1 MIQTIKHLITLTLLI
16 IIISGCLPGNG
27 DSDKAVKNDS
37 LSSNSNTASNK
48 SDNTPHS
55 PKPEIDTLPLITYG
69 VSLNTSGQLPFKTK
83 ALKEAKV
90 KLFPRYKDR
99 KALGINSLSSVH
111 GIHQFFMDH
120 DLTSGF
126 VHEFTR
132 NFFNKLPQDGF
143 VLKIERSP
151 KQINEGTIR
160 YIRKKDL
167 EKGDALGQNIAFCR
181 QWKLSEIGLNGFNL
195 TMMKSNYR
203 KDVYCPQLKPGT
215 TNPYSPEIPI
225 WTSTAKEG
233 VNDFR
238 YLNSLTD
245 YDGGTAVI
253 IWETSNKEILF
264 MDIHGSIAD
273 ILNTAYS
280 ISNTYKTDPT
290 IGIYDAGSFARKF
303 KADINGN
310 IDFNFVN
317 ARTGTSEFVGAGYGY
332 LKTN

>member
-1 MIQTIKHLITLTLLI
+1 
-16 IIISGCLPGNG
+16 
-27 DSDKAVKNDS
+27 VKNDS

-48 SDNTPHS
+48 SDNTPQS

-69 VSLNTSGQLPFKTK
+69 VRLNTSGQLPYKTK
-83 ALKEAKV
+83 ALKEAKL

-99 KALGINSLSSVH
+99 KALGINSLSNVY

-126 VHEFTR
+126 VHEYTQ
-132 NFFNKLPQDGF
+132 NFYSKLPQDGF

-195 TMMKSNYR
+195 VMKKSNFR
-203 KDVYCPQLKPGT
+203 KDVYCPQIKQGT
-215 TNPYSPEIPI
+215 SNPYSPEISI

-253 IWETSNKEILF
+253 VWETVNKEILF
-264 MDIHGSIAD
+264 LDIHGSIAD
-273 ILNTAYS
+273 ILNTAIS
-280 ISNTYKTDPT
+280 IKNKYKTYPT
-290 IGIYDAGSFARKF
+290 IVIYDAGSFARKF

-332 LKTN
+332 LKYKLN

>member
-1 MIQTIKHLITLTLLI
+1 MSQPIKHLISLFLFI
-16 IIISGCLPGNG
+16 IVFSSCLSENKNEKPVNNIS
-27 DSDKAVKNDS
+27 DS
-37 LSSNSNTASNK
+37 T
-48 SDNTPHS
+48 TQS
-55 PKPEIDTLPLITYG
+55 PEPEIDTLPLITYG

-99 KALGINSLSSVH
+99 KALGINSLSNVY

-126 VHEFTR
+126 VHEYTA

-143 VLKIERSP
+143 VMKIERSN
-151 KQINEGTIR
+151 KQINEGIIR
-160 YIRKKDL
+160 YVRKKDL

-181 QWKLSEIGLNGFNL
+181 QWKLSEIGLDGFNL
-195 TMMKSNYR
+195 MVKKSNYR
-203 KDVYCPQLKPGT
+203 KDVYCPQLKAGSS
-215 TNPYSPEIPI
+215 NPYNPEIPI
-225 WTSTAKEG
+225 WTTAAKEG

-238 YLNSLTD
+238 FLNSLTD

-253 IWETSNKEILF
+253 VWETEDKEIRF
-264 MDIHGSIAD
+264 IDIHGSIAD
-273 ILNTAYS
+273 ILNTAIS
-280 ISNTYKTDPT
+280 IKNTYKTDPT

-332 LKTN
+332 LKEE